1 MPRLTQTPKATTA
14 VIEEVKLSIT
24 ARQML
29 TTRLEE
35 YGRLASQ
42 LLTIKGTKKSPGRM
56 RRIQD
61 EVEELFRKEKQG
73 KALRA
78 GCKVGDVG
86 VKLVTGERS
95 VFDKLGFMKQHGLTQ
110 ADFDA
115 FTEKADN
122 APYIKISIPGVEDE

>member
-1 MPRLTQTPKATTA
+1 MPRLTQITTATTTA
-14 VIEEVKLSIT
+14 TTEVKLSTT

-29 TTRLEE
+29 TQRLDE
-35 YGRLASQ
+35 YGRLAKQ
-42 LLTIKGTKKSPGRM
+42 LLDIKGTKKTPGRM

-61 EVEELFRKEKQG
+61 EVQELFRKEKQG

-78 GCKVGDVG
+78 GCKIGDTG

-95 VFDKLGFMKQHGLTQ
+95 VFDKLGFMQHHGLTQ
-110 ADFDA
+110 TDFDA
-115 FTEKADN
+115 FTEKVDN